1 MLQTA
6 GSKHWRVFEP
16 PPPARKPSADP
27 LARGKAHDALPLSE
41 LGPPLIDAVLRPGS
55 VLYIPAGWPHTTDT
69 VHDDDRSNA
78 NGEATHGEGA
88 GVSKPPAVPEDSVHL
103 TVGLDTHIWG
113 LDYACAR
120 KGMLARAKESD
131 GLQVTELAAGPHWGL
146 MGVPQHLGFLR
157 HHHGDSDTAAA
168 LAAESELV
176 ACLRAAEAERWEGST
191 DAELSARLG
200 AAEVL
205 ERLEEHARSL
215 VEIQRALYLETAR
228 DNIAPSTA
236 APPMPGM
243 PPGAKVSLFRVKP
256 HLERLERAME
266 GLLGWFGV
274 PSLQLVDPPVAPA
287 AAGGRGGGGGGGG
300 AARPKP
306 AAAAEAAGK
315 GGFGGGGGGARAK
328 KKPAKKKKR

>member
-16 PPPARKPSADP
+16 PPPAQKPSADP

-69 VHDDDRSNA
+69 VHDDDHSNA
-78 NGEATHGEGA
+78 NGEGA

-113 LDYACAR
+113 LDYASAR
-120 KGMLARAKESD
+120 KGMLARAKEAD
-131 GLQVTELAAGPHWGL
+131 GLQVTELAADPHWRL

-157 HHHGDSDTAAA
+157 HHHGDSDAAAA
-168 LAAESELV
+168 LAAESELT

-200 AAEVL
+200 ASAVL
-205 ERLEEHARSL
+205 QRLEEHARSL

-256 HLERLERAME
+256 HLERLEHAME

-274 PSLQLVDPPVAPA
+274 PSLQLVDPPAAPA
-287 AAGGRGGGGGGGG
+287 AAGGRGGGFGGGGGG

-306 AAAAEAAGK
+306 AAAAAAAGK
-315 GGFGGGGGGARAK
+315 GGFGGGGGGAKAKAK

>member
-1 MLQTA
+1 MRTPTFNRQ
-6 GSKHWRVFEP
+6 V
-16 PPPARKPSADP
+16 PA
-27 LARGKAHDALPLSE
+27 
-41 LGPPLIDAVLRPGS
+41 
-55 VLYIPAGWPHTTDT
+55 
-69 VHDDDRSNA
+69 
-78 NGEATHGEGA
+78 
-88 GVSKPPAVPEDSVHL
+88 
-103 TVGLDTHIWG
+103 
-113 LDYACAR
+113 
-120 KGMLARAKESD
+120 
-131 GLQVTELAAGPHWGL
+131 
-146 MGVPQHLGFLR
+146 HLGFLR

-168 LAAESELV
+168 LAAESELA

-200 AAEVL
+200 AADVL

-243 PPGAKVSLFRVKP
+243 PPGAKVSVFRVKP
-256 HLERLERAME
+256 HLERLEHAME

-274 PSLQLVDPPVAPA
+274 PSLQLVDPPAAPV
-287 AAGGRGGGGGGGG
+287 AAGGRGGGFGGGGG

-306 AAAAEAAGK
+306 AAAAAAGK
-315 GGFGGGGGGARAK
+315 GGFGGGGGGAKAKAK